1 MTRNNLAPL
10 TNYDRLFSNT
20 LGFDSLLDLLNRTHD
35 TAVVSGN
42 FPPVNIVRDEHD
54 ENKYTIELAVSG
66 FSADEIEVKAE
77 KNSLKVVGKK
87 EENDRR
93 KYVMH
98 GIAYRSF
105 TRSFLLADSVI
116 IRDARLEN
124 GILSIYL
131 ENIIPEEHK
140 PRVIPIKTTKLLE
153 STRG

>member
-1 MTRNNLAPL
+1 MTRSL
-10 TNYDRLFSNT
+10 TLNSYDRLFTNT

-35 TAVVSGN
+35 TAPTSSN
-42 FPPVNIVRDEHD
+42 FPPVNIIRDEQN
-54 ENKYTIELAVSG
+54 ENRYTIELAVSG

-77 KNSLKVVGKK
+77 KNSLRVIGKK
-87 EENDRR
+87 EDNDKR

-98 GIAYRSF
+98 GIAFRSF

-116 IRDARLEN
+116 VHDAQLEN
-124 GILSIYL
+124 GILSIHL

-140 PRVIPIKTTKLLE
+140 PRVIPINTTKLLE